1 MLVVSLYKKA
11 FMQSPSTA
19 QTHTWFS
26 SEVGD
31 YIGME
36 SCVDLQQFEA
46 EEAEGWCGRS
56 GRRERRREARR
67 EREEFPPPMP
77 SSGWRLTRYHT
88 SDGRL
93 VIREEKVGHHE
104 CFRAHRSNG
113 RLTLSLVP
121 LDDEDREDND
131 NADYEGDDDSGG
143 DHCEED
149 DRSVEEAPVV
159 PSSETVVSGGGKF
172 YNYSSSSVRSNPCM
186 LGMTLP
192 AIRPVR
198 I

>member
-1 MLVVSLYKKA
+1 
-11 FMQSPSTA
+11 MQSPSTA
-19 QTHTWFS
+19 QTQTWFS

-36 SCVDLQQFEA
+36 SCVDLHQFEA

-77 SSGWRLTRYHT
+77 SSGWRLTR
-88 SDGRL
+88 
-93 VIREEKVGHHE
+93 
-104 CFRAHRSNG
+104 A
-113 RLTLSLVP
+113 
-121 LDDEDREDND
+121 REDND
-131 NADYEGDDDSGG
+131 NADYEGDDDGSGNQ
-143 DHCEED
+143 CEED
-149 DRSVEEAPVV
+149 DRSVEEAVAVV
-159 PSSETVVSGGGKF
+159 PPPETVVNGGGKF